1 MIFRTLKKL
10 KGKLNIL
17 SAASILA
24 LSLVLTGCG
33 TDLSDVRLVFTTG
46 FSKNEVFTIEDKS
59 CNLSEALVYL
69 VNTQEGYEESF
80 GSDIWG
86 KETDAGTVEDRLKES
101 VLAKIAQI
109 KAMNLLAEEN
119 GISLD
124 QSEINLSLQAANEYY
139 GGLTEADIK
148 AMGNVTLEEVL
159 AIYEER
165 ALADKLYD
173 YIIRDINPEISDDEA
188 RTITVE
194 QILLKTYTLDA
205 GGEKTP
211 VSDSEKNAIYRNM
224 KSIVSELEEGRSF
237 EELMAQYNEA
247 DEGTISFGKG
257 DMESIYDTTA
267 FNLGTD
273 EVSDIIET
281 SEGYVI
287 IKCITTFNRE
297 ETEANKEKIVAERKR
312 EVFGQQYD
320 AFVATLNKR
329 LNEKLWNSVT
339 LVADEEVSTS
349 NLMEIYQKYF
359 R

>member
-1 MIFRTLKKL
+1 MIFKTLNKRKS
-10 KGKLNIL
+10 KLNIF
-17 SAASILA
+17 SATLALA
-24 LSLVLTGCG
+24 LSLALTGCG
-33 TDLSDVRLVFTTG
+33 TDLSDIRLVFTTG
-46 FSKNEVFTIEDKS
+46 FSKNEVFTIEDRS

-69 VNTQEGYEESF
+69 VNTQEGYEQSF
-80 GSDIWG
+80 GNDIWQ
-86 KETDAGTVEDRLKES
+86 KETDEGTVEDRLKES
-101 VLAKIAQI
+101 VLAKVAQI
-109 KAMNLLAEEN
+109 KAMNLLAEKN
-119 GISLD
+119 GIVLDDSEMSLA
-124 QSEINLSLQAANEYY
+124 LQAADEYY
-139 GGLTEADIK
+139 GGLTDADIA
-148 AMGNVTLEEVL
+148 AMGNVTLEEV
-159 AIYEER
+159 ASIYEER

-205 GGEKTP
+205 SGEKTP
-211 VSDSEKNAIYRNM
+211 VSDTEKAAIYRNM
-224 KSIVSELEEGRSF
+224 RSIVSELNDGKSF
-237 EELMAQYNEA
+237 EELMTQYNEA
-247 DEGTISFGKG
+247 DEETISFGKG
-257 DMESIYDTTA
+257 DMEPIYDTTA
-267 FNLGTD
+267 FNLGTG

-339 LVADEEVSTS
+339 LVADEGVSTS
-349 NLMEIYQKYF
+349 NLMDVYQKYF